1 MKCKICGKE
10 EDPSRFGFGVKDE
23 LEKECHCFECHFW
36 ASRLEED
43 KNLPP
48 HTVCMIDGG
57 HYIIEDEND
66 KSHFRGFGGDKF
78 VIKFND
84 GTEVTTTNLWYQ
96 GKPQGYWKEK
106 FPNNANFDWKWKNI
120 GGTNYLVKK

>member
-10 EDPSRFGFGVKDE
+10 EDPTCFGIKDK

-36 ASRLEED
+36 ANRLEED
-43 KNLPP
+43 KKLPP

-66 KSHFRGFGGDKF
+66 KSPFRGFGGDKF